1 MNIAYLI
8 DSGRWDPATL
18 YTHDIACAM
27 KRLGH
32 DVTVCIPKN
41 DALEQFFNSAELN
54 TRRTIHTNLPFFN
67 PYILSGMIK
76 KEGISIVHANSIRTA
91 SIAARAV
98 ELSGK
103 NDVKTILT
111 PHCHENDSQIA
122 RNIITSLDALA
133 THTIEAP
140 HYLKEIPIRVF
151 ALRYS
156 IPDTGQPAQEPS
168 SSNTITVNGAIT
180 QEKHIDKLFEAV
192 SNLDGIDYRIR
203 IIGEGK
209 AAHVMP
215 LKQAAQR
222 FDIAD
227 RIEWLGNRPDA
238 LDLIKDSAVGVELSG
253 ESGLYRVAEFQSA
266 GVPVIASGSF
276 GADRYINDGEN
287 GFIVPSDDLA
297 EKLTEAL
304 HTALSD
310 RTFLNRFKAY
320 RENNPIEP
328 YDNYAMRLTSIY
340 SSLL

>member
-1 MNIAYLI
+1 M
-8 DSGRWDPATL
+8 
-18 YTHDIACAM
+18 
-27 KRLGH
+27 
-32 DVTVCIPKN
+32 
-41 DALEQFFNSAELN
+41 
-54 TRRTIHTNLPFFN
+54 
-67 PYILSGMIK
+67 
-76 KEGISIVHANSIRTA
+76 
-91 SIAARAV
+91 
-98 ELSGK
+98 
-103 NDVKTILT
+103 
-111 PHCHENDSQIA
+111 
-122 RNIITSLDALA
+122 
-133 THTIEAP
+133 
-140 HYLKEIPIRVF
+140 F

-156 IPDTGQPAQEPS
+156 IHSTGQPAQEPS

-180 QEKHIDKLFEAV
+180 PEKHIDKLFEAV

-287 GFIVPSDDLA
+287 GFIVASDDLA

-304 HTALSD
+304 RTALSD

-328 YDNYAMRLTSIY
+328 YDNYAMRLASIY